1 LRHISSRV
9 MRRSIVHALARLRVI
24 SSAEDGLAR
33 DSASLLGASGFT
45 GQSSTLQHSVQQA
58 LDVGKGSGSVVQQ
71 WRQPNMHGRGTVL
84 TSSLVVSD
92 ASSAGSTARCY
103 CAVPGKTDSGPIHVA
118 AVSSDHSSSS
128 SGSREQATKVCI
140 HPECGVTRE
149 LRHFKPK
156 KAEVDG
162 LSPLCDGCR
171 YHMDTYKRL
180 ITRRG
185 FSVTQATEKCK
196 RRFDAPGRSCTRC
209 EEHLPAA
216 FFHQGQTICISCT
229 RAYSALRVSLMVV
242 PVPPAQQQCVRCQRT
257 LPAAR
262 FHAHISA
269 SSGLCAHC
277 KDCLRELNRES
288 QQSIRKVPLPATMQ
302 TSVRR
307 CTACQQVKPRSAF
320 RKDATRAN
328 GLTYKCKACTG
339 EYERMSR
346 SRQPGADSPAQ
357 QLS

>member
-1 LRHISSRV
+1 MTVACRCPRQSGLT
-9 MRRSIVHALARLRVI
+9 ALH
-24 SSAEDGLAR
+24 
-33 DSASLLGASGFT
+33 T
-45 GQSSTLQHSVQQA
+45 H
-58 LDVGKGSGSVVQQ
+58 
-71 WRQPNMHGRGTVL
+71 
-84 TSSLVVSD
+84 
-92 ASSAGSTARCY
+92 ARCTGPACGKRAS
-103 CAVPGKTDSGPIHVA
+103 CAVGGFP
-118 AVSSDHSSSS
+118 
-128 SGSREQATKVCI
+128 
-140 HPECGVTRE
+140 
-149 LRHFKPK
+149 
-156 KAEVDG
+156 
-162 LSPLCDGCR
+162 
-171 YHMDTYKRL
+171 
-180 ITRRG
+180 
-185 FSVTQATEKCK
+185 FSVAHSYLVPYASRATEKCK